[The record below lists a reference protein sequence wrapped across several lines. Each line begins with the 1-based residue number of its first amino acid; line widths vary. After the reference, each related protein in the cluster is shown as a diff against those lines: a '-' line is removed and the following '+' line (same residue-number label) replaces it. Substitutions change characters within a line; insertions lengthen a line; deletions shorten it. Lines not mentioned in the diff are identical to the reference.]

1 MAEIATIARPYAEA
15 VFAMADKAGDL
26 AGWSQRLGSLAAIT
40 AHAEVRPLI
49 GNPKVQGA
57 QLVELVT
64 SLAQGSL
71 PAEAKSLVQT
81 LVANG
86 RLAVLPEVA
95 AQFEALKN
103 ERESRVDAHIT
114 SAFELAPAEL
124 QSLVADLERRFK
136 RKVHASVSVDRELIG
151 GARVVVGDEVIDGSV
166 RGKLAAVANA
176 LTAP

>member
-15 VFAMADKAGDL
+15 VFAIADKAGDL
-26 AGWSQRLGSLAAIT
+26 AGWSQRLNSLATIA
-40 AHAEVRPLI
+40 AHPEVRTLI
-49 GNPKVQGA
+49 GNPKVQGP

-64 SLAQGSL
+64 SLAQGAL
-71 PAEAKSLVQT
+71 PAEARTLVQT

-86 RLAVLPEVA
+86 RLAALPEVA

-103 ERESRVDAHIT
+103 ERESRIDAQIT
-114 SAFELAPAEL
+114 SAFELPPAEL

-136 RKVHASVSVDRELIG
+136 RKVQASVTVDRELIG

-166 RGKLAAVANA
+166 RGRLASMANA

>member
-40 AHAEVRPLI
+40 AHADVRALI
-49 GNPKVQGA
+49 GNPKLHGA

-64 SLAQGSL
+64 SLAQGAL
-71 PAEAKSLVQT
+71 PAEAKTLVQT

-86 RLAVLPEVA
+86 RLAALPEVA
-95 AQFEALKN
+95 AQFETLKN
-103 ERESRVDAHIT
+103 ERESRVDAQIT
-114 SAFELAPAEL
+114 SAFELPPAEL
-124 QSLVADLERRFK
+124 HNLVADLERRFK
-136 RKVHASVSVDRELIG
+136 RKVHASVAVDRELIG
-151 GARVVVGDEVIDGSV
+151 GARVVVGDEVIDGSI
-166 RGKLAAVANA
+166 RGKLAAMANA

>member
-15 VFAMADKAGDL
+15 VFAMADKVADL
-26 AGWSQRLGSLAAIT
+26 AGWSQRLSGLAAIT
-40 AHAEVRPLI
+40 AHPEVRALI

-64 SLAQGSL
+64 TLAQGSL
-71 PAEAKSLVQT
+71 PAETKTLVQT

-114 SAFELAPAEL
+114 TAFELPPAEL

-151 GARVVVGDEVIDGSV
+151 GARVVVGDEVIDGTV
-166 RGKLAAVANA
+166 RGKLAAMANA